1 MTTRDYPQD
10 VTVVSKGDREFILVG
25 TAHVSKESTE
35 LVRQVVEQEKPDRVC
50 VELDEQ
56 RYQALANETRW
67 ESLDLK
73 QLIRNRQL
81 PTLLANLL
89 LASYQKRLGLQLGVK
104 PGAELLEAVKTAEE
118 KEIPFSLCDRSIR
131 ATMLRAWRT
140 MSFWKKNKLV
150 AAFLAA
156 IFSKEE
162 LSEEDLRKLREKDVL
177 SEMMSDVAELFPQ
190 LSRVLIDERDTYLA
204 HKILE
209 SEGRRIV
216 AVVGAGHLEGIR
228 KELARDRSVDLA
240 ALETIPTASS
250 AWKWVGWLVPA
261 VILGG
266 LGLIAWQNGAA
277 MAAENVKY
285 WILAN
290 SIPCGIGAVLAMAH
304 PLTILA
310 AVLAAPITSLIPVIG
325 AGYVTA
331 FVQAWVCPPRVR
343 DLQNVAEE
351 VSTAR
356 CWWSNRLLRVFLAFL
371 LPSLGSILGTYIG
384 GYEILKNVF

>member
-1 MTTRDYPQD
+1 
-10 VTVVSKGDREFILVG
+10 VG
-25 TAHVSKESTE
+25 TAHISKESTD
-35 LVRQVVEQEKPDRVC
+35 LVRRVIEEERPDRVC

-56 RYQALANETRW
+56 RYRALANETRW

-81 PTLLANLL
+81 PTLLVNLL
-89 LASYQKRLGLQLGVK
+89 LASYQKRLGLKLGVK
-104 PGAELLEAVKTAEE
+104 PGAELLEAVKVAEE
-118 KEIPFSLCDRSIR
+118 KEIPVSLCDRSIR

-140 MSFWKKNKLV
+140 MSFWSKNKLL

-162 LSEEDLRKLREKDVL
+162 ISEEDLRRLRQQDVL

-190 LSRVLIDERDTYLA
+190 LSRVLIEERDTYLA
-204 HKILE
+204 EKIRE

-216 AVVGAGHLEGIR
+216 AVVGAGHLEGVR
-228 KELARDRSVDLA
+228 KALQGDRGADLTT
-240 ALETIPTASS
+240 LETIPAASS

-266 LGLIAWQNGAA
+266 LGMIAWKNGSA
-277 MAAENVKY
+277 MAAENIKY

-290 SIPCGIGAVLAMAH
+290 SIPSLIGAVLALAH

-310 AVLAAPITSLIPVIG
+310 AALAAPITSLIPVIG

-331 FVQAWVCPPRVR
+331 FVQAWMCPPRVR
-343 DLQNVAEE
+343 DLQTVADE

-356 CWWSNRLLRVFLAFL
+356 CWWSNRLLRVFLAFV
-371 LPSLGSILGTYIG
+371 LPSIGSIIGTYVG
-384 GYEILKNVF
+384 GYEILKNAF

>member
-1 MTTRDYPQD
+1 
-10 VTVVSKGDREFILVG
+10 VG

-35 LVRQVVEQEKPDRVC
+35 LVRHVVEREKPDRVC

-104 PGAELLEAVKTAEE
+104 PGTELLEAVKAAEE
-118 KEIPFSLCDRSIR
+118 REIPVSLCDRSIR

-150 AAFLAA
+150 AAFLTA

-162 LSEEDLRKLREKDVL
+162 LSEEDLRKLRQKDVL

-228 KELARDRSVDLA
+228 KELSRDRSVDLA
-240 ALETIPTASS
+240 ELETIPEASS

-266 LGLIAWQNGAA
+266 LGFIAWQNGAA

-290 SIPCGIGAVLAMAH
+290 SIPCGIGALLAFAH
-304 PLTILA
+304 PLTLLA

-343 DLQNVAEE
+343 DLQNVADE
-351 VSTAR
+351 VSRAR

>member
-10 VTVVSKGDREFILVG
+10 VTFVSKGDREFILVG

-240 ALETIPTASS
+240 DLETIPTASS

-266 LGLIAWQNGAA
+266 LGVIAWQNGAA

>member
-10 VTVVSKGDREFILVG
+10 VTFVSKGDREFILVG

>member
-1 MTTRDYPQD
+1 M
-10 VTVVSKGDREFILVG
+10 G
-25 TAHVSKESTE
+25 TAHVSRESTE
-35 LVRQVVEQEKPDRVC
+35 LVRRVVEQERPDRVC

-118 KEIPFSLCDRSIR
+118 KEIPVSLCDRSIR

-140 MSFWKKNKLV
+140 MSFWKKNKLM

-162 LSEEDLRKLREKDVL
+162 LSEDDLRELRQKDVL

-190 LSRVLIDERDTYLA
+190 ISRVLIDERDTYLA
-204 HKILE
+204 HKIRE
-209 SEGRRIV
+209 SEGNKVV
-216 AVVGAGHLEGIR
+216 AVLGAGHLEGVK
-228 KELARDRSVDLA
+228 KELADDRDIDLA
-240 ALETIPTASS
+240 ELETIPDASS
-250 AWKWVGWLVPA
+250 AWKWIGWIVPA

-266 LGLIAWQNGAA
+266 LGTAYGA
-277 MAAENVKY
+277 MV
-285 WILAN
+285 
-290 SIPCGIGAVLAMAH
+290 GGF
-304 PLTILA
+304 
-310 AVLAAPITSLIPVIG
+310 VIG
-325 AGYVTA
+325 VAVEMSTL
-331 FVQAWVCPPRVR
+331 WVPTEFKHVIALAILVVMLLVR
-343 DLQNVAEE
+343 PQGL
-351 VSTAR
+351 
-356 CWWSNRLLRVFLAFL
+356 
-371 LPSLGSILGTYIG
+371 LGSRERIG
-384 GYEILKNVF
+384 

>member
-1 MTTRDYPQD
+1 
-10 VTVVSKGDREFILVG
+10 VG

-35 LVRQVVEQEKPDRVC
+35 LVRKVVEQEKPDRVC

-118 KEIPFSLCDRSIR
+118 KGVPFSLCDRSIR
-131 ATMLRAWRT
+131 ATMLRAWRS
-140 MSFWKKNKLV
+140 MSFWKKNKLL

-162 LSEEDLRKLREKDVL
+162 LSEEDLRKLRQKDVL

-190 LSRVLIDERDTYLA
+190 LSRVLIEERDTYLA
-204 HKILE
+204 HKIRE
-209 SEGRRIV
+209 SEGRRVV

-228 KELARDRSVDLA
+228 KELADDRDVDLSE
-240 ALETIPTASS
+240 LEKIPTPSS
-250 AWKWVGWLVPA
+250 AWKWVGWIVPA

-266 LGLIAWQNGAA
+266 LGWIAWKNGTA

-290 SIPCGIGAVLAMAH
+290 SIPCGIGALLALAH
-304 PLTILA
+304 PLTFVA

-343 DLQNVAEE
+343 DLQNVADE
-351 VSTAR
+351 VSRAR

-371 LPSLGSILGTYIG
+371 LPSLGSIVGTYVG

>member
-10 VTVVSKGDREFILVG
+10 VTFVSKGDREFILVG

-140 MSFWKKNKLV
+140 MSFWKKNKLM